1 MKHIR
6 FSGLALLCCMTLAG
20 CLKKDIDYAHGTP
33 SPVASIEVLRN
44 IYRGNE
50 IKLTTDHL
58 MGAERITGVVISDT
72 SGHNL
77 PAGNFI
83 IQDIGRGNLR
93 GIAVSLGGNAPVNY
107 SAGDSVAVNVIGAT
121 LLSNNGALQLSNVGA
136 DKVSLLRKQAKVTV
150 KSISLS
156 ELATNFAIYEATLV
170 KVNADFK
177 NLPGPGET
185 YAGSKSLYD
194 GLDSS
199 IVLYTAASAAFAA
212 NRIPASAT
220 FTGIPLYAGAIKQ
233 LNLRNATD
241 VSNAS
246 GPLYKGY
253 PEDFESPNASAKGSY
268 AAATVELKTG
278 TWLLDQAIL
287 GDTRDRDRFNPAGKQ
302 CIRMQ
307 QNLSK
312 PAYVQMN
319 YDLPNGASKV
329 TLSYGAYYTDASS
342 SFVLQYSTDQ
352 GKTWQQTGR
361 VISDPGQVSKTASFL
376 MDIKGAVRFRVCK
389 LGLGTTNGTDILN
402 GRLSIDD
409 IAVFSN

>member
-177 NLPGPGET
+177 IFLVPEKLMRVASRCTMDWTLLLCSTPLPAPLLRPTGF
-185 YAGSKSLYD
+185 L
-194 GLDSS
+194 
-199 IVLYTAASAAFAA
+199 
-212 NRIPASAT
+212 PAP
-220 FTGIPLYAGAIKQ
+220 PLPVFRYMPA
-233 LNLRNATD
+233 L
-241 VSNAS
+241 SNS
-246 GPLYKGY
+246 
-253 PEDFESPNASAKGSY
+253 
-268 AAATVELKTG
+268 
-278 TWLLDQAIL
+278 
-287 GDTRDRDRFNPAGKQ
+287 
-302 CIRMQ
+302 
-307 QNLSK
+307 
-312 PAYVQMN
+312 
-319 YDLPNGASKV
+319 
-329 TLSYGAYYTDASS
+329 
-342 SFVLQYSTDQ
+342 
-352 GKTWQQTGR
+352 
-361 VISDPGQVSKTASFL
+361 
-376 MDIKGAVRFRVCK
+376 
-389 LGLGTTNGTDILN
+389 
-402 GRLSIDD
+402 
-409 IAVFSN
+409 